1 MFRIAHRLTR
11 RLVRPISRPAAL
23 YLAWTHRYTVALW
36 WRSLVGETKDQ
47 IGNGR
52 LVLSRWKKLLVSLW
66 RVSTDPRLANSP
78 DLRSLAVD
86 GSNVT
91 VDAAESWHGRY
102 LLETRLGLTD
112 LDPDSDLRSKPD
124 LRDEMFRAAGNRG
137 SVADVVDSTAPIA
150 APA

>member
-1 MFRIAHRLTR
+1 MFRFTHRLTR
-11 RLVRPISRPAAL
+11 RLIRPISRPAAI

-36 WRSLVGETKDQ
+36 WRSLVGEVKDQ

-52 LVLSRWKKLLVSLW
+52 LVLGRWKKLLTSLW

-91 VDAAESWHGRY
+91 VDAAETWHGRY
-102 LLETRLGLTD
+102 LLETRLGLTN
-112 LDPDSDLRSKPD
+112 LDPNLDPNIGTRSTTPATGD
-124 LRDEMFRAAGNRG
+124 QSADFAG
-137 SVADVVDSTAPIA
+137 STATFA